1 MARHG
6 IGCCGGLGPH
16 GRGNIHDAPEG
27 TAPKL
32 AERVLTQPLA
42 AEGKEKG
49 KPPAVVNVSTGET
62 RDKKSA
68 GGTGHIT
75 LPYPSLL
82 IRSHLCVV
90 QRE

>member
-1 MARHG
+1 MARNG

-16 GRGNIHDAPEG
+16 GRGVLHGAPEG

-32 AERVLTQPLA
+32 AERVLTQPHA

-68 GGTGHIT
+68 GALNET
-75 LPYPSLL
+75 L
-82 IRSHLCVV
+82 RSGQELRPR
-90 QRE
+90 QDLML